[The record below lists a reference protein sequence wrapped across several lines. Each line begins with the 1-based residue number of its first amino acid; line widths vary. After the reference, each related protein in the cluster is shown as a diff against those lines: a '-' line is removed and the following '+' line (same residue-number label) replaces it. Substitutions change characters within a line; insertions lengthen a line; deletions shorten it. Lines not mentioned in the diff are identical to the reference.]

1 MKILYSNCTRAAQPP
16 FFTCFLFIG
25 LWAAALLS
33 GPATTHAQITITQ
46 WNFNSNPA
54 DANTGTG
61 ITAPSTGTGTASL
74 AGSTTAT
81 FASGDANG
89 GSTDPATG
97 DDSGWNLS
105 SFAPQGTA
113 DRSQGAQFLVSTVGF
128 QNINVRWDQR
138 HSNTA
143 PRHVQLQYTTNG
155 STWTDFGSPFLGTAG
170 DTWFNNRSADLSA
183 ITAAN
188 NNPNFG
194 IRIVAAFAPAT
205 SAYAASNATSSYST
219 TGTWR
224 LDMVTV
230 TGTPLCVNPVGTL
243 SNSGPICPGGTVNL
257 TFTASVGTGPFSILV
272 NGTDY
277 PNVSSGIPF
286 VTLTEGINFSGNTTF
301 TLSDIADAN
310 NCQAT
315 GVHEQTTVT
324 VSTFS
329 NAIITATPNAVGQG
343 NTLNLSVPSA
353 GAGATYNWSG
363 SGVVNA
369 NANTTTAA
377 PAAGGS
383 QTYAVTVTNASNCVS
398 TGTVSVSVIPAV
410 TLSVST
416 NAGTEAASTA
426 VTVTATASAP
436 VSGNQTV
443 TLGVSGAGI
452 TAADYYL
459 SRTTL
464 IILSGQTTAT
474 AIFTVADDGTTEGP
488 ETATLTLASPSAGIV
503 LGNPFSQN
511 IAITDNTCSFLRKI
525 GGITSANGAEIPAFD
540 PASQRVYVVAGNVV
554 EIFSMSSTGALS
566 PVGNL
571 PFGFTPPGGTTALP
585 NSVAVKNGIVAV
597 SYAIVT
603 NGSNAQQPGRVGF
616 YTASTGAF
624 LNVVTTGALPDMVV
638 FSPDGLKVLTAD
650 EGEPNSYGQ
659 GNSLDP
665 EGSVSIIDL
674 NGGVAAAT
682 VQVVGFSAFNPQIA
696 ALRAAGVR
704 IYGPGATVAQ
714 DLEPEYIAFSPDG
727 LTARVTLQENNAI
740 AVLDITSATFT
751 AIQPLGLKN
760 HNTPGN
766 GLDASDQ
773 DGPSVNIQNWPVF
786 GMYQPDAIVP
796 YTVGGQTY
804 YITANEGDSRA
815 YTGFNE
821 EIRVG
826 AAGYVLD
833 PAAFPNAATLKMNA
847 NLGRLQ
853 LTNATGNTDG
863 DGDFDQ
869 IHALGARSFSI
880 WAANGNQVFDS
891 GDQLEQITAAKSP
904 TLYNSDGAPGGLD
917 SRSDNKGPEPEGVA
931 VGTINGITYAFIGLE
946 RTGDVVVYDVTNP
959 AAPVFVQYM
968 NLPEDLGVEGLIF
981 VPAANSPTGNAL
993 LITTAE
999 VSRTTTVYEIGV
1011 PTIQIAVAENS
1022 GIAPNDGIICSSNSA
1037 TLTASGAAS
1046 YQWSAN
1052 DNTAAITVNVAGV
1065 YTVTATNSNGCAGT
1079 ATFSLT
1085 VNPAPTLSLSGET
1098 SFCAGSS
1105 TVLTAS
1111 GNPTNYL
1118 WSTSATSASITVT
1131 AGGNYTVTVNGSNGC
1146 FATASATVVAHPLPT
1161 VTCPSNLTV
1170 CLATP
1175 SFPLTGSSPA
1185 GGMYSGT
1192 GVSAGQFDPAAAGV
1206 GAHTITYAYTDGN
1219 GCFGTCTYTI
1229 RVYPLPNALI
1239 SAASPVAANSTGN
1252 TASVENAGAGATY
1265 VWSITNGTITGGT
1278 GTSSITYTAGAS
1290 GTVGLSVTVANVF
1303 CSIPGTANIAIAPAP
1318 QFSCPPSI
1326 VRMTSADGSTGNC
1339 VFNGLLAHP
1348 ATSGPNTPITL
1359 SIGFS
1364 NGSPAPSALPPGG
1377 TVTAGTSGSYGF
1389 YRGKTVVTYTAT
1401 DNLSNAAT
1409 CSFIVQV
1416 MDDEL
1421 PSIVCPANIVR
1432 NNDANQCGAA
1442 VTYATP
1448 TVSDNCS
1455 AVTPLR
1461 TGGPASGAFFPKGT
1475 TMVNWRVTDASGNSA
1490 VCGFTVTV
1498 NDAQV
1503 PTIACPAS
1511 LTRSTDLNQCAA
1523 AVTYANPT
1531 TSDNCTP
1538 APTVTL
1544 QSPTWAGSGAAFP
1557 KGQTTVVWRAAD
1569 AAGLTKTCTFRVTV
1583 NDTQAPSIACPLSRT
1598 VNTDANICTSATT
1611 YATPTFTDNC
1621 TGGLVSL
1628 VAGLPSGAA
1637 FPKGTT
1643 NVTWRATDAAGL
1655 TKTCSFSVTVLDN
1668 QVPTIACPASVTA
1681 TAAAGECST
1690 EVTYA
1695 APTATD
1701 NCGSIQ
1707 GIFLLSGLTSG
1718 SVFPQGNTVN
1728 VWRATDSNGQSRT
1741 CSFTVT
1747 VNCGTSQ
1754 ESLKFES
1761 SKFEVLGTA
1770 HGLETGQTSNFKL
1783 ANFKLSP
1790 NPASTEVQI
1799 LMESPLSEST
1809 ELAVYDAQGRSM
1821 WKQTLPAAS
1830 QTITLALADL
1840 PAGLYFV
1847 ALRAEKAVVT
1857 KRLSV
1862 SR

>member
-1 MKILYSNCTRAAQPP
+1 MKSFYPCCDRTQPTP
-16 FFTCFLFIG
+16 LFS
-25 LWAAALLS
+25 ALLFALS
-33 GPATTHAQITITQ
+33 ALLLCNGPAAHAQTTITQ
-46 WNFNSNPA
+46 WNFNSSPP

-61 ITAPSTGTGTASL
+61 ITTPSTGTGTASL
-74 AGSTTAT
+74 AGSTSAT

-97 DDSGWNLS
+97 DDSGWNVS
-105 SFAPQGTA
+105 SFAAQGTA

-128 QNINVRWDQR
+128 QNISVRWDQR

-155 STWTDFGSPFLGTAG
+155 STWTDLGSPFEGTAG
-170 DTWFNNRSADLSA
+170 DTWFNNRSANLSA

-188 NNPNFG
+188 NNPSFG

-205 SAYAASNATSSYST
+205 SAYTASNTASSYST
-219 TGTWR
+219 SGTWR

-230 TGTPLCVNPVGTL
+230 SGTPLCVNPAGTL
-243 SNSGPICPGGTVNL
+243 ANNGPVCPGGTVNL
-257 TFTASVGTGPFSILV
+257 TFNASVGTGPFSIIV
-272 NGTDY
+272 NGIGY
-277 PNVSSGIPF
+277 PNVTSGSPF
-286 VTLTEGINFSGNTTF
+286 ATLTEGVNFSGNTTF
-301 TLSDIADAN
+301 TLTDIADAN
-310 NCQAT
+310 NCSVS
-315 GVHEQTTVT
+315 GLNEQTTVT
-324 VSTFS
+324 VSSSS
-329 NAIITATPNAVGQG
+329 NVVITATPNPIGQG
-343 NTLNLSVPSA
+343 NVLNLSVPSA

-369 NANTTTAA
+369 NANATTAM
-377 PAAGGS
+377 PTAGGA

-410 TLSVST
+410 TLSVSA

-426 VTVTATASAP
+426 IAVTATASAP
-436 VSGNQTV
+436 VAGNQTV
-443 TLGVSGAGI
+443 TLGVSGTGI

-464 IILSGQTTAT
+464 TILSGQTTAT
-474 AIFTVADDGTTEGP
+474 ATFTIADDGATEGP
-488 ETATLTLASPSAGIV
+488 ETAALTLASPSAGIV
-503 LGNPFSQN
+503 LGSPFSQN
-511 IAITDNTCSFLRKI
+511 IAITDNACSFLRKI
-525 GGITSANGAEIPAFD
+525 GGFASANGAEISGFD
-540 PASQRVYVVAGNVV
+540 PASQRVYVVAGNVM
-554 EIFSMSSTGALS
+554 EILSMSSTGALTL
-566 PVGNL
+566 VGTL
-571 PFGFTPPGGTTALP
+571 PFGFTAPSGTTALP

-603 NGSNAQQPGRVGF
+603 NGSNAQQPGRLGL
-616 YTASTGAF
+616 YTAATGAF
-624 LNVVTTGALPDMVV
+624 LNVVTTGALPDMVA
-638 FSPDGLKVLTAD
+638 FTPDGLKVLTAD

-665 EGSVSIIDL
+665 EGSVTIIDL
-674 NGGVAAAT
+674 SGGVAAAT
-682 VQVVGFSAFNPQIA
+682 VQTATFTSFNSQMA
-696 ALRAAGVR
+696 TLRAAGVR

-714 DLEPEYIAFSPDG
+714 DLEPEYIAISPDG

-740 AVLDITSATFT
+740 AVLDIPSATFT
-751 AIQPLGLKN
+751 SIQPLGLKN

-766 GLDASDQ
+766 GLDPSDQ
-773 DGPSVNIQNWPVF
+773 DGPSINIQNWPVF
-786 GMYQPDAIVP
+786 GMYQPDAIAP

-853 LTNATGNTDG
+853 LTNATGDTDG

-869 IHALGARSFSI
+869 IQALGARSFSI
-880 WAANGNQVFDS
+880 WASNGNLVFDS

-904 TLYNSDGAPGGLD
+904 TVFNSDGAAASFDG
-917 SRSDNKGPEPEGVA
+917 RSDNKGPEPEGVA
-931 VGTINGITYAFIGLE
+931 VGTINGVTYAFIGLE
-946 RTGDVVVYDVTNP
+946 RVGDVMVYDVTNP

-968 NLPEDLGVEGLIF
+968 NLPEDLGVEGLVF

-993 LITTAE
+993 LITAAE

-1011 PTIQIAVAENS
+1011 PTIQIAVAETS
-1022 GIAPNDGIICSSNSA
+1022 GVANNDGIICSNNSA
-1037 TLTASGAAS
+1037 TLTASGAVS
-1046 YQWSAN
+1046 YLWSTGAN
-1052 DNTAAITVNVAGV
+1052 SSATTVSAAGV
-1065 YTVTATNSNGCAGT
+1065 YTVTATKSNGCTGT
-1079 ATFSLT
+1079 ATFTLT
-1085 VNPAPTLSLSGET
+1085 VNPAPTVSLSGAT
-1098 SFCAGSS
+1098 SFCAGGS
-1105 TVLTAS
+1105 TVLTAT

-1118 WSTSATSASITVT
+1118 WNTSATSASITVT
-1131 AGGNYTVTVNGSNGC
+1131 TGGNYTVTVNGSNGC

-1170 CLATP
+1170 CIATP
-1175 SFPLTGSSPA
+1175 VFPLAGSSPT
-1185 GGMYSGT
+1185 GGTYSGA
-1192 GVSAGQFDPAAAGV
+1192 GVSAGQFDPVLAGV
-1206 GAHTITYAYTDGN
+1206 GTHTITYAYTDGN
-1219 GCFGTCTYTI
+1219 GCFGSCTYTI
-1229 RVYPLPNALI
+1229 TVHPQPNTLV

-1252 TASVENAGAGATY
+1252 TASVENAGTGATY
-1265 VWSITNGTITGGT
+1265 VWSITNGTITAGAGT
-1278 GTSSITYTAGAS
+1278 PSITYTAGAS
-1290 GTVGLSVTVANVF
+1290 GTVELSVMVSNFF
-1303 CSIPGTANIAIAPAP
+1303 CGIPGTANIAIAPAP

-1326 VRMTSADGSTGNC
+1326 VRTTSADGITGDC
-1339 VFNGLLAHP
+1339 VFNGLLTHP
-1348 ATSGPNTPITL
+1348 ATSGPNTPISL
-1359 SIGFS
+1359 AVAFS
-1364 NGSPAPSALPPGG
+1364 NGSPAPSALPTGG
-1377 TVTAGTSGSYGF
+1377 AVTAGASGTYGF
-1389 YRGKTVVTYTAT
+1389 YGGKTVVTYTAT

-1409 CSFIVQV
+1409 CSFTVQV
-1416 MDDEL
+1416 TDNEL

-1448 TVSDNCS
+1448 TVADNCS
-1455 AVTPLR
+1455 AVTPVR
-1461 TGGPASGAFFPKGT
+1461 TSGPASGSVFPKGT
-1475 TMVNWRVTDASGNSA
+1475 TMVSWRVTDASGNSA

-1498 NDAQV
+1498 NDAQA
-1503 PTIACPAS
+1503 PTLTCPANQ
-1511 LTRSTDLNQCAA
+1511 TRSTDPNQCSA

-1531 TSDNCTP
+1531 ASDNCSP

-1544 QSPTWAGSGAAFP
+1544 QSPANAGSGASFP
-1557 KGQTTVVWRAAD
+1557 KGVTVVTWRATD

-1583 NDTQAPSIACPLSRT
+1583 NDTQAPNIACPLSRT
-1598 VNTDANICTSATT
+1598 VNTNAGLCTAVTN

-1621 TGGLVSL
+1621 PGGLVNLIS
-1628 VAGLPSGAA
+1628 GLPSGAT

-1655 TKTCSFSVTVLDN
+1655 TKTCSFAVTVLDN
-1668 QVPTIACPASVTA
+1668 QVPTIMCPSSVTA

-1707 GIFLLSGLTSG
+1707 SIQLLSGLVSG
-1718 SVFPQGNTVN
+1718 SIFPQGNTLN
-1728 VWRATDSNGQSRT
+1728 IWRATDGNGLSRT

-1747 VNCGTSQ
+1747 VNCGTGAQ
-1754 ESLKFES
+1754 
-1761 SKFEVLGTA
+1761 GT
-1770 HGLETGQTSNFKL
+1770 GLADRAQKLDPDSATSNAEIAALNFRL
-1783 ANFKLSP
+1783 AP
-1790 NPASTEVQI
+1790 NPAITEVQI
-1799 LMESPLSEST
+1799 LLEKPAAESV
-1809 ELAVYDAQGRSM
+1809 ELWVHDAQGRTM
-1821 WKQTLPAAS
+1821 WKQAVPPAAQS
-1830 QTITLALADL
+1830 LMLTLADL

-1847 ALRAEKAVVT
+1847 ALRTEKAVVA

-1862 SR
+1862 SKL